1 VADLDNLKKQIED
14 LRKQYS
20 DLTKKPAALFNTDNI
35 KDANAA
41 ITTLNN
47 AIADA
52 KKEAASLEEGFG
64 GIDNTIKSIVSEL
77 KKGNEASSLATKAF
91 RGIQN
96 ITEKLKYDQQDISKL
111 SLEQLNRQK
120 DKLKEYQQEIRDQSK
135 IISEKVQG
143 LILDKNGN
151 QLAGA
156 ALQSKLDELKLSGQ
170 INESEAAI
178 YMAAKEN
185 FAIFE
190 ETNELLKERIQKEEQ
205 INAKLGLTGKLMK
218 GISKVPLVGQ
228 FIDADKALKKM
239 RKTAEKGGS
248 KIAVLGAG
256 FKSMGGDIVK
266 GLTDPLFIATQLVK
280 MFVDVDKQAGEFAK
294 SQNISYKD
302 ALKMRE
308 EYAAMAASSGDI
320 SLNAKAFNET
330 QSAISTSLGT
340 NAQLNKADLN
350 TFTKLREKAGLIN
363 DELVSIQKVSL
374 VNGKTLEQN
383 SSEILGGAKAYAM
396 RNKLVVNE
404 KQVLKDVSKASSA
417 LTLSLGG
424 SLKAVAESVVKAKQ
438 FGLTLEQAE
447 KMSSGLLNFEQSI
460 EDELSAELLLGKDL
474 NFERAR
480 GLALNGDIA
489 GASAEIASQ
498 VGSAANFG
506 KMNVIQQEAIA
517 KAAGLSREELAKSL
531 IEKEALAKLGAKEGE
546 TALQAYQA
554 MKDRGMTEAQI
565 AEELGDKELQKQY
578 EQQSNA
584 EKFAQAME
592 HVKEIFVSIVDGPM
606 GAILNNMELVV
617 GVVGTLVGLY
627 TIIKGII
634 LASNLITAAG
644 IILEKRKA
652 MAAKKEAGADIVGN
666 AFKMAGGL
674 GPIGIA
680 IVAGIIGAG
689 IGALAMYAGDD
700 IMSTPPGYGKRTLF
714 GPEGAIQLNDK
725 DTVIAGTNLFGNDIK
740 SEPGKSTQ
748 MGGKGEIKLGGDSSA
763 VVNAIMELRKDVNA
777 LANRPISVA
786 IDGKKVIEATTGAQP
801 NTQGDE
807 NRKNSYKMS

>member
-652 MAAKKEAGADIVGN
+652 MAAKKEAGASIVDN